1 MTRPISLKEEHKQRD
16 AADESHRAVTR
27 SWAPND
33 GEKLIRNPFILT
45 TLYP

>member
-1 MTRPISLKEEHKQRD
+1 MSLKEEHKQRA

-33 GEKLIRNPFILT
+33 EGLALRQTNLF
-45 TLYP
+45 

>member
-1 MTRPISLKEEHKQRD
+1 MPPPISLKEEHKQRD

-33 GEKLIRNPFILT
+33 EQELISNHFLLT
-45 TLYP
+45 ALYP